1 MLKYRQPVFTTA
13 GLEIVEKA
21 FKEVAKKMNFQLLDF
36 NGEGDHI
43 HCLLEYPSKLA
54 VSKMVNS
61 LKGVSSRRYG
71 QANLLK
77 PKGKPRCG
85 VLRIFAVSVGGAPI
99 EILKEY
105 IDNQKKPS

>member
-1 MLKYRQPVFTTA
+1 
-13 GLEIVEKA
+13 
-21 FKEVAKKMNFQLLDF
+21 MNFQVLDF

-61 LKGVSSRRYG
+61 LKGVASRRYG

-77 PKGKPRCG
+77 PKGKTALWSPSH
-85 VLRIFAVSVGGAPI
+85 FAVSVGGAPI

-105 IDNQKKPS
+105 LDNQKKPS

>member
-1 MLKYRQPVFTTA
+1 
-13 GLEIVEKA
+13 
-21 FKEVAKKMNFQLLDF
+21 
-36 NGEGDHI
+36 
-43 HCLLEYPSKLA
+43 
-54 VSKMVNS
+54 MVNS

-77 PKGKPRCG
+77 PKGKPA
-85 VLRIFAVSVGGAPI
+85 LWSPSHFAVSVGGAPI